1 MAKYELKIYG
11 KDDVV
16 EKEYA
21 TNICPF
27 GVFIEAAELNETLK
41 NKSVKEQIMA
51 VGDIL
56 KQVFVDL
63 TDEELRHADTGDVFN
78 TFTQIISQS
87 KKIKTPNS
95 KNG

>member
-11 KDDVV
+11 KDDAVV
-16 EKEYA
+16 KEYA

-27 GVFIEAAELNETLK
+27 GVFIEAADLNETLK
-41 NKSVKEQIMA
+41 NKSAKEQIMA
-51 VGDIL
+51 IGNIL
-56 KQVFVDL
+56 KQVFAEL
-63 TDEELRHADTGDVFN
+63 TDDDLRHADTGDVFS